1 LTKLIDD
8 AVSHGAKLK
17 TGGERIGNR
26 GYFYKPTVLADV
38 PVEARI
44 MNEEPFGP
52 VAVTSRFTSFDEVV
66 AQANRLPFGLASY
79 SFTSSVKYGTAI
91 ADALES
97 GMVGVNTFAIT
108 VAETPFGS
116 RGTGVKPCLPGGFAQ
131 IKPR

>member
-1 LTKLIDD
+1 
-8 AVSHGAKLK
+8 
-17 TGGERIGNR
+17 
-26 GYFYKPTVLADV
+26 VLADV

-66 AQANRLPFGLASY
+66 AQANRLPIGLASY

-91 ADALES
+91 TVALES
-97 GMVGVNTFAIT
+97 GMVGINTFAIT

-116 RGTGVKPCLPGGFAQ
+116 WHRRKALSA
-131 IKPR
+131 R